1 MLKALEYLRQLQAL
15 DDQIDGERG
24 RVATIDVTL
33 HVRSEFEAA
42 KQRHQEAAG
51 PVKSLEAEQRDLE
64 LKLGTARAQLSEGEQ
79 KLYSGKVSNPREL
92 SDLQSRGADLR
103 KQIAAGEDAELK
115 TMEQLEAARAE
126 LSTAESNLRTIVAA
140 RRTLEGELI
149 AERKNLVASVRSVT
163 AARDELRTHIEA
175 PTLRT
180 YDRLRVRHGGS
191 AVAEVKQ
198 RICLGCRVSLIGALE
213 QRLRQG
219 DQLITCQSC
228 GRFLYTLT

>member
-15 DDQIDGERG
+15 DDQIDAERG

-33 HVRSEFEAA
+33 HDRSEFEDA
-42 KQRHQEAAG
+42 KQRHQNAAV
-51 PVKSLEAEQRDLE
+51 PVKAFEAEQRDLE
-64 LKLGTARAQLSEGEQ
+64 LKIGSARTHLSEGEQ

-92 SDLQSRGADLR
+92 SDLQSRSADLR
-103 KQIAAGEDAELK
+103 KQIATGEDAELK

-126 LSTAESNLRTIVAA
+126 LSTAEAELRRVVGA
-140 RRTLEGELI
+140 RRALEGELV
-149 AERKNLVASVRSVT
+149 AERKNLVASVRAVT
-163 AARDELRTHIEA
+163 AARDSLRA
-175 PTLRT
+175 QVDPASLKT

-228 GRFLYTLT
+228 GRFLYILT